1 MWLEPTQIW
10 EVQADCFTVS
20 KTHTLGVGFGIDGNK
35 AAHGKDGKGQD
46 QGLSLRFPRF
56 VRQRQDKAFRLPVQ
70 HFLDAAIT

>member
-35 AAHGKDGKGQD
+35 AAPGKDGRVQD
-46 QGLSLRFPRF
+46 
-56 VRQRQDKAFRLPVQ
+56 
-70 HFLDAAIT
+70 